1 MDKVV
6 KFSLYEK
13 AGVSEYWIVE
23 PVDKT
28 VAVFTLQEDGRYGR
42 PQMYAEE
49 DSVTVNSF
57 PDFMVDLRQVFEG
70 I

>member
-1 MDKVV
+1 M
-6 KFSLYEK
+6 
-13 AGVSEYWIVE
+13 
-23 PVDKT
+23 DKT

-49 DSVTVNSF
+49 DRITVSSF
-57 PDFMVDLRQVFEG
+57 PDFTVDLRQVFEG